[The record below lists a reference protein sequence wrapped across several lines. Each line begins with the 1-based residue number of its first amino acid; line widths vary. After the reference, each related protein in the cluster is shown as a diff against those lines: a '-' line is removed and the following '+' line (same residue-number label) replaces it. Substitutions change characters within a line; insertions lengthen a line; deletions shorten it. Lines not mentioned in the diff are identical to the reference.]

1 MCSMTEF
8 DFVFPNLSSLRQRG
22 GLSSRASLAKE
33 LGCSYLEVPCDFV
46 KNRGEVERTGVP
58 VGSPLTPGAVA
69 ELYDA
74 ETRPAPLPYILH
86 TEPSLPRRGE
96 YGIPSPPAPLRWYDR
111 DWTDALVEMT
121 ILVAER
127 LNAAPAAVEIHPG
140 DRRNGN
146 GDVVAGMA
154 AIRDAFEERFGTA
167 PAVLLE
173 NRTDGQF
180 IGTGKAIAR
189 FWAHLASAAPELA
202 GDCGV
207 VLDVQQLYTKT
218 KDDFLAHLGAI
229 PPDALKAFHIHRL
242 HRVVPSLADPIPWR
256 EVFALIRELGRPVLV
271 NPEVHHLG
279 LVAPTMAFCREMT
292 ASEET

>member
-1 MCSMTEF
+1 MTEF

-127 LNAAPAAVEIHPG
+127 LNPSDADAV
-140 DRRNGN
+140 
-146 GDVVAGMA
+146 
-154 AIRDAFEERFGTA
+154 
-167 PAVLLE
+167 
-173 NRTDGQF
+173 
-180 IGTGKAIAR
+180 
-189 FWAHLASAAPELA
+189 S
-202 GDCGV
+202 
-207 VLDVQQLYTKT
+207 
-218 KDDFLAHLGAI
+218 DFLVRARK
-229 PPDALKAFHIHRL
+229 ALA
-242 HRVVPSLADPIPWR
+242 
-256 EVFALIRELGRPVLV
+256 ELGDATQAALEAGYVRFRPVLMTALAMIIGMA
-271 NPEVHHLG
+271 PMALG
-279 LVAPTMAFCREMT
+279 LGEGGEQNAPLGRAVIGGLFFATIATLIFVPVVFSVIHRHHGKSAKDTPAAAPGEPHVA
-292 ASEET
+292 